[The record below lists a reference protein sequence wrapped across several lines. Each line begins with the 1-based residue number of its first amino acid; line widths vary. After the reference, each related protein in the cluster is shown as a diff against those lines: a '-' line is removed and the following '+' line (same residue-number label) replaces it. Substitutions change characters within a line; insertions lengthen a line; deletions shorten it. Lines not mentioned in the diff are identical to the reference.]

1 MRGGAEEVLLY
12 ARVHIV
18 LVAALVQDVQGLLEH
33 GSPLGVIVEHI
44 ADLGLDTI
52 HAVSVTGFALDQV

>member
-1 MRGGAEEVLLY
+1 
-12 ARVHIV
+12 
-18 LVAALVQDVQGLLEH
+18 VAALVQDVQGLLEH

-52 HAVSVTGFALDQV
+52 HSLSVTGLALDQV